1 MPCYHFNVQNGTGF
15 VEDEEG
21 RDLPDLDAVRS
32 EALTGIRSILA
43 EDVRRGFLDLR
54 GRIEIVDEAGA
65 RVLIVPF
72 ADAVDVKGSAGG

>member
-21 RDLPDLDAVRS
+21 RELPDLDAVRC

-43 EDVRRGFLDLR
+43 EDVRKGFLDLA
-54 GRIEIVDEAGA
+54 GRIEVLDETGA
-65 RVLIVPF
+65 RVLTVPF
-72 ADAVDVKGSAGG
+72 AEAVDVRSAPGG

>member
-43 EDVRRGFLDLR
+43 EDVRKGFLDLGGRIDVLDETGTRLLTIGFAEAVEIRR
-54 GRIEIVDEAGA
+54 GRD
-65 RVLIVPF
+65 
-72 ADAVDVKGSAGG
+72 